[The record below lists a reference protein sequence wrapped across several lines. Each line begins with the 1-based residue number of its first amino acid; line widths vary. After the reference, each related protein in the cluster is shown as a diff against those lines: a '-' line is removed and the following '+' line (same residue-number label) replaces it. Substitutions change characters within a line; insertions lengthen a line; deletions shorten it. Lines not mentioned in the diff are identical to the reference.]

1 MKINNKET
9 DEDLAFRQDAS
20 DMHYRAN
27 LKIHMEQTDQFRR
40 NKGKAYAD
48 IIMCC
53 NKTMKDCIESNPD
66 FTDKIMNDPVKL
78 LQAICR

>member
-1 MKINNKET
+1 MKATDKET
-9 DEDLAFRQDAS
+9 NEDLSFQQDAS

-27 LKIHMEQTDQFRR
+27 LKVHMERTDQFCR
-40 NKGKAYAD
+40 NKGKAYPD

-66 FTDKIMNDPVKL
+66 FTDKIMNDPVEL
-78 LQAICR
+78 L